1 MLHSTF
7 LRSLFVLCFLIPTAL
22 ISAQSLVGSWKGED
36 NGEVGVINFDDEGYV
51 SFTVNG
57 EEIGGKQYKS
67 EGLVFDM
74 YYEIN
79 DAVSPHTMDFV
90 IKMADDIEVGR
101 MMGIYAF
108 TNDQTLII
116 NMNFDGGD
124 RPAALDESSENQI
137 TLTKIK
143 SKKKKKK

>member
-1 MLHSTF
+1 MN
-7 LRSLFVLCFLIPTAL
+7 
-22 ISAQSLVGSWKGED
+22 AQSLVGNWKGED
-36 NGEVGVINFDDEGYV
+36 DGEVGVINFDEDGYV

-67 EGLVFDM
+67 EGLVFNM
-74 YYEIN
+74 FYEIN
-79 DAVSPHTMDFV
+79 DAVTPHTMDFV

-108 TNDQTLII
+108 DGNETLII
-116 NMNFDGGD
+116 NMNFDGGE
-124 RPAALDESSENQI
+124 RPAALDESSDNQI
-137 TLTKIK
+137 TLSKIK

>member
-1 MLHSTF
+1 MNKHLFIRTFFLLSTF
-7 LRSLFVLCFLIPTAL
+7 LLTHQMN
-22 ISAQSLVGSWKGED
+22 AQSLVGNWKGED
-36 NGEVGVINFDDEGYV
+36 DGEVGVINFDEDGYV

-67 EGLVFDM
+67 EGLVFNM
-74 YYEIN
+74 FYEIN
-79 DAVSPHTMDFV
+79 DAVTPHTMDFV

-108 TNDQTLII
+108 DGNETLII
-116 NMNFDGGD
+116 NMNFDGGE
-124 RPAALDESSENQI
+124 RPAALDESSDNQI
-137 TLTKIK
+137 TLSKIK

>member
-1 MLHSTF
+1 MKYPFFFRT
-7 LRSLFVLCFLIPTAL
+7 LFCLSIFILTNQIN
-22 ISAQSLVGSWKGED
+22 AQSLVGNWKGED
-36 NGEVGVINFDDEGYV
+36 DGEVGVINFDEDGYV

-74 YYEIN
+74 FYEIN
-79 DAVSPHTMDFV
+79 DAVTPHTMDFV

-108 TNDQTLII
+108 DGNETLII
-116 NMNFDGGD
+116 NMNFDGGE
-124 RPAALDESSENQI
+124 RPAALDESSDNQI
-137 TLTKIK
+137 TLSKIK

>member
-1 MLHSTF
+1 MFQSTLLRPFF
-7 LRSLFVLCFLIPTAL
+7 LLCFLVSTTL

-36 NGEVGVINFDDEGYV
+36 NGEVGVINFDDKGYV
-51 SFTVNG
+51 SFTVND
-57 EEIGGKQYKS
+57 EVIGGKQYKS

-79 DAVSPHTMDFV
+79 DAVTPHTMDFV

-108 TNDQTLII
+108 ADDQTLII
-116 NMNFDGGD
+116 NMNFEGGD
-124 RPAALDESSENQI
+124 RPVALDESSENQI
-137 TLTKIK
+137 TLSKIK
-143 SKKKKKK
+143 SKKKKK